1 MSNKNL
7 AFTVAAKNILGD
19 YQGDGYC
26 FCDIIKQKVCPCEEI
41 KNAPAGS
48 VCECGVYQKLGDEN
62 TKGS

>member
-26 FCDIIKQKVCPCEEI
+26 FCDIIKTKVCPCEEI
-41 KNAPAGS
+41 KNAPVGS
-48 VCECGVYQKLGDEN
+48 VCECGVYEKLGEKDA
-62 TKGS
+62 KGS